1 MTQPVEPVK
10 DLGSSAIGF
19 PASGTQNTAGERLD
33 QLKGVSA
40 FVLFNGPDWMCDA
53 VEWAINEIRARI
65 AAEQRAQENYDWMV
79 SVCENPPPPT
89 EELKAL
95 FREYG
100 AFLDPLQNRLAPA
113 VTSPSDTRSKL
124 ADEPSNSP
132 QSDTG
137 GVK

>member
-10 DLGSSAIGF
+10 DDDSSG
-19 PASGTQNTAGERLD
+19 TAGERYADTKRALHEQLRMLQESYRQAAAPIVSRLVELD
-33 QLKGVSA
+33 
-40 FVLFNGPDWMCDA
+40 N
-53 VEWAINEIRARI
+53 R
-65 AAEQRAQENYDWMV
+65 Y
-79 SVCENPPPPT
+79 PPPI
-89 EELKAL
+89 
-95 FREYG
+95 FISR
-100 AFLDPLQNRLAPA
+100 AFDPLTKHWLEAPA